1 MPGAGGAAVVGA
13 LPRPGLGGGG
23 HLREKRRWGAVRR
36 PGPGHPGPA
45 LPGGDR
51 GGFLGKRR
59 RRPAVPGP
67 LPAAAG
73 KTGRPPERAG
83 GAAGGGG
90 PLPPGGHLRGGR
102 QRLPFG
108 GDAGLRRCP
117 HRPPAG
123 ADTGRP
129 AGDRKRLR
137 VPGSQCAGVLGAA
150 AGLGEYGGGRLLQLL
165 DFGRRQPDSRPVLG
179 AAHAP
184 AAHVPAAGLGLQLVR
199 RRL

>member
-1 MPGAGGAAVVGA
+1 MAKRILLLCLVLAALLWWAPCRAQASEVEGIYEKSGAGELYDA
-13 LPRPGLGGGG
+13 LDQDTQDLLSQAGIG
-23 HLREKRRWGAVRR
+23 E
-36 PGPGHPGPA
+36 
-45 LPGGDR
+45 
-51 GGFLGKRR
+51 GK
-59 RRPAVPGP
+59 A
-67 LPAAAG
+67 
-73 KTGRPPERAG
+73 GRPPERAG

-90 PLPPGGHLRGGR
+90 PLPAGGHLRGGR

-117 HRPPAG
+117 HRPPGG

-137 VPGSQCAGVLGAA
+137 VPGGQCAGVLGAA
-150 AGLGEYGGGRLLQLL
+150 AGLGEYGGGGLLQLL
-165 DFGRRQPDSRPVLG
+165 DFGRRQSDSRPVLG